1 MKNNAKQGSLMLALF
16 CTLASV
22 VTAGNSDAAVATA
35 RASVT
40 IIEPISVSL
49 VGAFDPETPTSSKS
63 GGAFDPETP
72 TSSKF
77 VGAFDPATLSSST
90 SGSTSGSS
98 PLLRFGD
105 NPPAGTVTIII
116 DTGSGSSDI
125 VSSDSGGS
133 SGGSSSDGAPSP
145 PKNAKVVLTKN
156 PDGTVSIRVTGK
168 VGLTF
173 SVTQHNAGTVTV
185 EYN

>member
-22 VTAGNSDAAVATA
+22 VTAVNSDAAVATA

-63 GGAFDPETP
+63 GGAFDPATLF
-72 TSSKF
+72 SSKF
-77 VGAFDPATLSSST
+77 VGDFDPATLSSSKSA
-90 SGSTSGSS
+90 SG

-116 DTGSGSSDI
+116 DSGSGSSDSG
-125 VSSDSGGS
+125 SSDSGGS
-133 SGGSSSDGAPSP
+133 SSGSSSDGAPSP

>member
-22 VTAGNSDAAVATA
+22 VTAVNSDAAVATA
-35 RASVT
+35 KASVT
-40 IIEPISVSL
+40 IIEPISVS
-49 VGAFDPETPTSSKS
+49 
-63 GGAFDPETP
+63 
-72 TSSKF
+72 F
-77 VGAFDPATLSSST
+77 VGAFDPATLSSSK
-90 SGSTSGSS
+90 SGSS
-98 PLLRFGD
+98 LLLRFGD
-105 NPPAGTVTIII
+105 NPPAGTVTVII
-116 DTGSGSSDI
+116 DSGSGSSDSGSSDSGSSDSG
-125 VSSDSGGS
+125 SSDSGGS
-133 SGGSSSDGAPSP
+133 SSGSSSDGAPSP

-173 SVTQHNAGTVTV
+173 SVTQQEAGTVTV

>member
-22 VTAGNSDAAVATA
+22 VTAGNSHAAVATA

-40 IIEPISVSL
+40 IIEPISVS
-49 VGAFDPETPTSSKS
+49 
-63 GGAFDPETP
+63 
-72 TSSKF
+72 F
-77 VGAFDPATLSSST
+77 VGAFDPAILSSSKSA
-90 SGSTSGSS
+90 SG

-105 NPPAGTVTIII
+105 NPPAGTVTVII
-116 DTGSGSSDI
+116 DSGSGSSDSGSNDSG
-125 VSSDSGGS
+125 SSDSGS
-133 SGGSSSDGAPSP
+133 NGGSSSDGAPSP

-173 SVTQHNAGTVTV
+173 SVTQQEAGTVTV

>member
-22 VTAGNSDAAVATA
+22 VTAVNSDAAVATA
-35 RASVT
+35 KASVT
-40 IIEPISVSL
+40 IIEPISVS
-49 VGAFDPETPTSSKS
+49 
-63 GGAFDPETP
+63 
-72 TSSKF
+72 F
-77 VGAFDPATLSSST
+77 VGAFDPATLSSSK
-90 SGSTSGSS
+90 SGSS
-98 PLLRFGD
+98 LLLRFGD
-105 NPPAGTVTIII
+105 NPPAGTVTVII
-116 DTGSGSSDI
+116 DSGSG
-125 VSSDSGGS
+125 SSDSGGS
-133 SGGSSSDGAPSP
+133 SSGSSSDGAPSP

-173 SVTQHNAGTVTV
+173 SVTQQEAGTVTV